1 MNLNRI
7 RILAVVLSLFI
18 MACEVGYGGGVKVG
32 AHGGL
37 SIPNIRGSQDDPFSR
52 GFASRQ
58 GPFFG
63 LFMEKGLT
71 AHLSLA
77 AELNFTSQGG
87 LRKGLQAI
95 TMDLP
100 AGLPLPAG
108 TVLYADF
115 RNETIL
121 DYFEVP
127 VMGRAIFGRKLRF
140 FVNAGSYVGILLR
153 ARAVTKG
160 TSALYL
166 DETGM
171 MPIIIPPDTQ
181 PMIVDLG
188 ADTNVKDSLK
198 STNIG
203 LAGGGGLTY
212 PLGPGDL
219 ILEAHFQLGLSTIQR
234 DIATSGKSRTGAVV
248 VSLGYSLPLAKGKI
262 IHTSLE
268 RRVSNGGGNKGK
280 NKN

>member
-1 MNLNRI
+1 MNRNRVQV
-7 RILAVVLSLFI
+7 LAVVLGLFLT
-18 MACEVGYGGGVKVG
+18 AGGVGYGGGVKVG

-71 AHLSLA
+71 AHLSLV

-100 AGLPLPAG
+100 PGLPLPPG

-121 DYFEVP
+121 DYLEVP
-127 VMGRAIFGRKLRF
+127 VMGRATFGRKLRF
-140 FVNAGSYVGILLR
+140 FVNAGPYVGILLR

-160 TSALYL
+160 ASALYL
-166 DETGM
+166 DEAGT
-171 MPIIIPPDTQ
+171 MPVIIPPDTQ
-181 PMIVDLG
+181 PLIVDLG

-268 RRVSNGGGNKGK
+268 RRVSNGVGNKGK
-280 NKN
+280 SKN